1 VNGLFDDLEIN
12 CSDQHQPQK
21 SEGFTT
27 TIKTLIAETSARAN
41 GTLGNISTKI
51 VKTQSC

>member
-1 VNGLFDDLEIN
+1 MNGLFDDLEIN

-21 SEGFTT
+21 SEGFTK

-41 GTLGNISTKI
+41 GNIREYFN
-51 VKTQSC
+51 QNC